1 MATIQSTIELF
12 DNFSAPMMDIIQAVN
27 MGLSA
32 MENLQQGMNQS
43 VDTTSIDGA
52 RDALNQATEA
62 AQALEAAMQ
71 GMDIP
76 EQTNPVQV
84 PVQPEIPD
92 PIVPPSD
99 PVTVPVQ
106 WQSENFESFLSSGT
120 ERFQQEIQSANSMMD
135 SLNQKQAQIAA
146 TAAST
151 SVLPSNAVTDINNV
165 GSRLQAVQQRIQQIE
180 NNPLNIGTD
189 TANAALEQMRGQ
201 LAQALEAQNDLNAAL
216 DNMDVSAANQAY
228 MRLSQSVRTTE
239 TYIRDN
245 VSAQGTFNNAVT
257 EGIGIADSLQRT
269 ISGVIA
275 AYTGIAGI
283 QKAIGFIK
291 NTTSLYD
298 TQLNGEVQLLSVLAN
313 SLDEETVAKYAV
325 DVDVSAD
332 TTDAVNQINGIQDS
346 VTGVEV
352 PVSAQTDALMDAYN
366 QIADKAT
373 EIQGKGIYGDEAM
386 IAAGAEFATYFT
398 DTDAVTKMMDTLSDY
413 AMGMS
418 GGGAL
423 DSTALV
429 DYATGLGKIMTGAY
443 DAMNEKGFEFSDT
456 QKAIINGT
464 ATQAQI
470 VQTLGAEYADA
481 SSDMQAA
488 ATISQVI
495 EESWAGLY
503 ENMSQTP
510 EGKIIQLTNAWGDL
524 EEELGGI
531 LYPAVLDFLN
541 LFTENWDEVSEFCT
555 MFANGLAILVELA
568 TQLVN
573 GALLVA
579 SAFQDNWG
587 WIAPIVWGIVA
598 AFTAYQIALGVV
610 TGIQAIHNAQL
621 GWTAVQ
627 AYKAAAANTTLAA
640 AEQAKAMAAAAAT
653 AAQYGFNAALLACP
667 VTWIVAAVLALIVIL
682 YALVGIINQ
691 VAGTS
696 ISATGLI
703 TGAVAVAGAFILN
716 IGIGLYNS
724 FIAVIAAFVNF
735 FIGIIEWVLN
745 AANGGFNSFGD
756 AVTNLIGQI
765 ISWFLSLGQIVTTI
779 IDAIFGTDWTAGLEG
794 LKNSVTQWGKNEN
807 AITLDRMDTSTAGLQ
822 RFDYGDAASAGYDF
836 GAGLESKVGN
846 LFNFSGSIPS
856 VEDYASLIADNANL
870 STLPDIVD
878 NTGKIKD
885 TLSDTDEDLKYLRDM
900 AEMEVINRFTTAEVK
915 VDMSG
920 MQNNISNGMDLD
932 GVVSAL
938 TDGLMEAIEVTAEGV
953 HD

>member
-1 MATIQSTIELF
+1 MATIKSSIELYDAF
-12 DNFSAPMMDIIQAVN
+12 TAPMMDIIQAVN

-76 EQTNPVQV
+76 EQTNPLQV

-201 LAQALEAQNDLNAAL
+201 LAQALEAQNDLNVAL
-216 DNMDVSAANQAY
+216 DNMDVSAANTAY
-228 MRLSQSVRTTE
+228 SQLSQTIGNTE
-239 TYIRDN
+239 RFIRDN
-245 VSAQGTFNNAVT
+245 VNEQGQFNQSVQEGVAQADKLTDTIKGAVTAYISVQSIGKALDISDQLTLTTSRLDMMNDGVQSTAELVNMVYAAAQDARGSFSQMADVVARFGNNAKDAFSSSEEVVAFADLIQKQMT
-257 EGIGIADSLQRT
+257 IAGASTQEAANAELQLSQALGSGVLRGDELNSIFEQAPNLIQNIADYLDVPIGQIRKMAADGELSADIVKTAIFSAADDINSKFESMPMTWSQIWQSMQNTALIAFQPVLQ
-269 ISGVIA
+269 
-275 AYTGIAGI
+275 
-283 QKAIGFIK
+283 
-291 NTTSLYD
+291 D
-298 TQLNGEVQLLSVLAN
+298 LNDLAN
-313 SLDEETVAKYAV
+313 SEVLQA
-325 DVDVSAD
+325 S
-332 TTDAVNQINGIQDS
+332 IQ
-346 VTGVEV
+346 
-352 PVSAQTDALMDAYN
+352 N
-366 QIADKAT
+366 
-373 EIQGKGIYGDEAM
+373 
-386 IAAGAEFATYFT
+386 
-398 DTDAVTKMMDTLSDY
+398 
-413 AMGMS
+413 
-418 GGGAL
+418 
-423 DSTALV
+423 
-429 DYATGLGKIMTGAY
+429 
-443 DAMNEKGFEFSDT
+443 
-456 QKAIINGT
+456 AIG
-464 ATQAQI
+464 
-470 VQTLGAEYADA
+470 
-481 SSDMQAA
+481 
-488 ATISQVI
+488 TISTLANILLDVF
-495 EESWAGLY
+495 
-503 ENMSQTP
+503 
-510 EGKIIQLTNAWGDL
+510 DL
-524 EEELGGI
+524 
-531 LYPAVLDFLN
+531 V
-541 LFTENWDEVSEFCT
+541 VSIGTF
-555 MFANGLAILVELA
+555 V
-568 TQLVN
+568 
-573 GALLVA
+573 
-579 SAFQDNWG
+579 SDNWG

-598 AFTAYQIALGVV
+598 AFTAYNVVLGIYN
-610 TGIQAIHNAQL
+610 GIQAVSNGL
-621 GWTAVQ
+621 
-627 AYKAAAANTTLAA
+627 KAASAMADQIHAA
-640 AEQAKAMAAAAAT
+640 ALMMESGATFTAT

-703 TGAVAVAGAFILN
+703 TDVVAVAGAFILN

-756 AVTNLIGQI
+756 AVANLIGQI

-870 STLPDIVD
+870 STLPDIAD

-900 AEMEVINRFTTAEVK
+900 AEMEVINRYTTAEIK
-915 VDMSG
+915 IE
-920 MQNNISNGMDLD
+920 QNNHNTVNNGMDLD
-932 GVVSAL
+932 GVTSAL
-938 TDGLMEAIEVTAEGV
+938 TDGIMEAIDVVTEGV

>member
-1 MATIQSTIELF
+1 MATIKSSIELYDAF
-12 DNFSAPMMDIIQAVN
+12 TAPMMDIIQAVN

-180 NNPLNIGTD
+180 SNPLNIGTD

-201 LAQALEAQNDLNAAL
+201 LAQALEAQNDLNTAL
-216 DNMDVSAANQAY
+216 DNMDVSAANTAY
-228 MRLSQSVRTTE
+228 SQLSQTIGNTE
-239 TYIRDN
+239 RFIRDN
-245 VSAQGTFNNAVT
+245 VNEQGQFNQSIQEGVAQADKLTDTIKGAVTAYISVQSIGKALDISDQLTLTTSRLDMMNDGVQSTAELVNMVYAAAQDARGSFSQMADVVARFGNNAKDAFSSSEEVVAFADLIQKQMT
-257 EGIGIADSLQRT
+257 IAGASTQEAANAELQLSQALGSGVLRGDELNSIFEQAPNLIQNIADYLDVPIGQIREMAADGELSADIVKTAIFSAADDINSKFESMPMTWSQIWQSMQNTALIAFQPVLQ
-269 ISGVIA
+269 
-275 AYTGIAGI
+275 
-283 QKAIGFIK
+283 
-291 NTTSLYD
+291 N
-298 TQLNGEVQLLSVLAN
+298 LNDLAN
-313 SLDEETVAKYAV
+313 SDVLQASIQNAIGAISALANILLDVFDLVISIGAF
-325 DVDVSAD
+325 VS
-332 TTDAVNQINGIQDS
+332 
-346 VTGVEV
+346 
-352 PVSAQTDALMDAYN
+352 
-366 QIADKAT
+366 
-373 EIQGKGIYGDEAM
+373 
-386 IAAGAEFATYFT
+386 
-398 DTDAVTKMMDTLSDY
+398 
-413 AMGMS
+413 
-418 GGGAL
+418 
-423 DSTALV
+423 
-429 DYATGLGKIMTGAY
+429 
-443 DAMNEKGFEFSDT
+443 
-456 QKAIINGT
+456 
-464 ATQAQI
+464 
-470 VQTLGAEYADA
+470 
-481 SSDMQAA
+481 
-488 ATISQVI
+488 
-495 EESWAGLY
+495 
-503 ENMSQTP
+503 
-510 EGKIIQLTNAWGDL
+510 
-524 EEELGGI
+524 
-531 LYPAVLDFLN
+531 
-541 LFTENWDEVSEFCT
+541 
-555 MFANGLAILVELA
+555 
-568 TQLVN
+568 
-573 GALLVA
+573 
-579 SAFQDNWG
+579 DNWG
-587 WIAPIVWGIVA
+587 CIAPIVWGIVA
-598 AFTAYQIALGVV
+598 AFTAYSMVLSIYN
-610 TGIQAIHNAQL
+610 GIQAVSNGL
-621 GWTAVQ
+621 
-627 AYKAAAANTTLAA
+627 KAASAMADQVHAA
-640 AEQAKAMAAAAAT
+640 ALMMESGATFTAT

-756 AVTNLIGQI
+756 AVANLIGQI
-765 ISWFLSLGQIVTTI
+765 IGWFLSLGQIVTTI

-836 GAGLESKVGN
+836 GAGLESEVGN

-856 VEDYASLIADNANL
+856 VEDYAGLIADNANL
-870 STLPDIVD
+870 STLPDIAD

-900 AEMEVINRFTTAEVK
+900 AEMEVINRYTTAEIK
-915 VDMSG
+915 IE
-920 MQNNISNGMDLD
+920 QNNHNTVNNGMDLD
-932 GVVSAL
+932 GVTSAL
-938 TDGLMEAIEVTAEGV
+938 TDGIMEAIDVVTEGV

>member
-1 MATIQSTIELF
+1 MATIKSSIELYDAF
-12 DNFSAPMMDIIQAVN
+12 TAPMMDIIQAVN

-146 TAAST
+146 TAASA

-180 NNPLNIGTD
+180 SNPLNIGTD

-201 LAQALEAQNDLNAAL
+201 LAQALEAQNDLNTAL

-313 SLDEETVAKYAV
+313 SLDEETIAKYAV

-352 PVSAQTDALMDAYN
+352 PVSAKTDALMDAYN

-398 DTDAVTKMMDTLSDY
+398 DTDAITKMMDTLSDY
-413 AMGMS
+413 AIGMS

-541 LFTENWDEVSEFCT
+541 LFTENWDEVGEFCT

-598 AFTAYQIALGVV
+598 AFTAYNVVLGIYN
-610 TGIQAIHNAQL
+610 GIQAVSNGL
-621 GWTAVQ
+621 
-627 AYKAAAANTTLAA
+627 KAASAMADQVHAA
-640 AEQAKAMAAAAAT
+640 ALMMESGATFTAT

-691 VAGTS
+691 VARTS

-756 AVTNLIGQI
+756 AVANLIGQI

-856 VEDYASLIADNANL
+856 VEDYAGLIADNANL
-870 STLPDIVD
+870 STLPDIAD

-900 AEMEVINRFTTAEVK
+900 AEMEVINRYTTAEIK
-915 VDMSG
+915 IE
-920 MQNNISNGMDLD
+920 QNNHNTVNNGMDLD
-932 GVVSAL
+932 GVTSAL
-938 TDGLMEAIEVTAEGV
+938 TDGIMEAIDVVTEGV

>member
-1 MATIQSTIELF
+1 MATIKSSIELYDAF
-12 DNFSAPMMDIIQAVN
+12 TAPMMDIIQAVN

-76 EQTNPVQV
+76 EQTNPLQV

-180 NNPLNIGTD
+180 SNPLNIGTD
-189 TANAALEQMRGQ
+189 TANAALEQMREQ
-201 LAQALEAQNDLNAAL
+201 LAQALEAQNDLNTAL

-352 PVSAQTDALMDAYN
+352 PVSAKTDALMDAYS

-443 DAMNEKGFEFSDT
+443 DAMTKKGFEFSDA

-488 ATISQVI
+488 AAISQVV

-598 AFTAYQIALGVV
+598 AFTAYNMVLGIYN
-610 TGIQAIHNAQL
+610 GIQAVSNGL
-621 GWTAVQ
+621 
-627 AYKAAAANTTLAA
+627 KAASAMADQIHAA
-640 AEQAKAMAAAAAT
+640 ALMMESG
-653 AAQYGFNAALLACP
+653 AQDGFNAALLACP

-756 AVTNLIGQI
+756 AVANLIGQI
-765 ISWFLSLGQIVTTI
+765 IGWFLSLGQIITTI

-856 VEDYASLIADNANL
+856 VEDYAGLIADNANL
-870 STLPDIVD
+870 STLPDIAD

-900 AEMEVINRFTTAEVK
+900 AEMEVINRYTTAEIK
-915 VDMSG
+915 IE
-920 MQNNISNGMDLD
+920 QNNHNTVNNGMDLD
-932 GVVSAL
+932 GVTSAL
-938 TDGLMEAIEVTAEGV
+938 TDGIMEAIDAVTEGV

>member
-1 MATIQSTIELF
+1 MATIKSSIELYDAF
-12 DNFSAPMMDIIQAVN
+12 TAPMMDIIQAVN

-43 VDTTSIDGA
+43 VDTASIDGA

-71 GMDIP
+71 GVDIS

-216 DNMDVSAANQAY
+216 DNMDVSAANTAY
-228 MRLSQSVRTTE
+228 SQLSQTIGNTE
-239 TYIRDN
+239 RFIRDN
-245 VSAQGTFNNAVT
+245 VNEQGQFNQSIQEGVAQADKLTDTIKGAVTAYISVQSIGKALDISDQLTLTTSRLDMMNDGVQSTAELVNMVYAAAQDARGSFSQMADVVARFGNNAKDAFSSSEEVVAFADLIQKQMT
-257 EGIGIADSLQRT
+257 IAGASTQEAANAELQLSQALG
-269 ISGVIA
+269 SGVLRGDELNSIFEQAPNLIQNVADYLNVPIGQIREMAADGELSADIVKTAIFSAADDINSKFESMPMTWSQIWQSMQNTALIA
-275 AYTGIAGI
+275 F
-283 QKAIGFIK
+283 QPVLQ
-291 NTTSLYD
+291 N
-298 TQLNGEVQLLSVLAN
+298 LNDLAN
-313 SLDEETVAKYAV
+313 SDVLQASIQNAIGAMSALANILLDVFDLV
-325 DVDVSAD
+325 VS
-332 TTDAVNQINGIQDS
+332 I
-346 VTGVEV
+346 
-352 PVSAQTDALMDAYN
+352 
-366 QIADKAT
+366 
-373 EIQGKGIYGDEAM
+373 
-386 IAAGAEFATYFT
+386 
-398 DTDAVTKMMDTLSDY
+398 
-413 AMGMS
+413 
-418 GGGAL
+418 
-423 DSTALV
+423 
-429 DYATGLGKIMTGAY
+429 
-443 DAMNEKGFEFSDT
+443 
-456 QKAIINGT
+456 
-464 ATQAQI
+464 
-470 VQTLGAEYADA
+470 
-481 SSDMQAA
+481 
-488 ATISQVI
+488 
-495 EESWAGLY
+495 
-503 ENMSQTP
+503 
-510 EGKIIQLTNAWGDL
+510 
-524 EEELGGI
+524 
-531 LYPAVLDFLN
+531 
-541 LFTENWDEVSEFCT
+541 
-555 MFANGLAILVELA
+555 
-568 TQLVN
+568 
-573 GALLVA
+573 
-579 SAFQDNWG
+579 SAFVSDNWG

-598 AFTAYQIALGVV
+598 AFTAYNVVLGIYN
-610 TGIQAIHNAQL
+610 GIQAVSNGL
-621 GWTAVQ
+621 
-627 AYKAAAANTTLAA
+627 KAASAMADQIHAA
-640 AEQAKAMAAAAAT
+640 ALMMESGATFTAT

-756 AVTNLIGQI
+756 AVANLIGQI

-846 LFNFSGSIPS
+846 LFNSSGSIPS
-856 VEDYASLIADNANL
+856 VEDYAGLIADNANL
-870 STLPDIVD
+870 STLPDIAD

-900 AEMEVINRFTTAEVK
+900 AEMEVINRYTTAEIK
-915 VDMSG
+915 IE
-920 MQNNISNGMDLD
+920 QNNHNTVNNGMDLD

>member
-1 MATIQSTIELF
+1 MATIKSSIELYDAF
-12 DNFSAPMMDIIQAVN
+12 TAPMMDIIQAVN

-180 NNPLNIGTD
+180 NNPLNVGTD

-216 DNMDVSAANQAY
+216 DNMDASAANQAY

-598 AFTAYQIALGVV
+598 AFTAYNVVLGIYN
-610 TGIQAIHNAQL
+610 GIQAIHNAQL
-621 GWTAVQ
+621 GWAAVQ

-640 AEQAKAMAAAAAT
+640 TEQAKAMAAAAAT

-724 FIAVIAAFVNF
+724 FVAVIAAFVNF

-756 AVTNLIGQI
+756 AVANLIGQI

-870 STLPDIVD
+870 STLPDIAD
-878 NTGKIKD
+878 NAGKIKD

-932 GVVSAL
+932 GVTSAL
-938 TDGLMEAIEVTAEGV
+938 TDGIMEAIEVTAEGV

>member
-1 MATIQSTIELF
+1 MATIKSSIELYDAF
-12 DNFSAPMMDIIQAVN
+12 TAPMMDIIQAVN

-291 NTTSLYD
+291 NTTSLYN

-352 PVSAQTDALMDAYN
+352 PVSAKTDALMDAYN

-443 DAMNEKGFEFSDT
+443 DAMTKKGFEFSDT

-488 ATISQVI
+488 AAISQVV

-573 GALLVA
+573 GALLIA

-598 AFTAYQIALGVV
+598 AFTAYNVVLGIYN
-610 TGIQAIHNAQL
+610 GIQAVSNGL
-621 GWTAVQ
+621 
-627 AYKAAAANTTLAA
+627 KAASAMADQVHAA
-640 AEQAKAMAAAAAT
+640 ALMMESGATFTAT
-653 AAQYGFNAALLACP
+653 AAQYGFNAAL
-667 VTWIVAAVLALIVIL
+667 LALIVIL

-691 VAGTS
+691 IAGTS

-716 IGIGLYNS
+716 TGIGLYNS

-756 AVTNLIGQI
+756 AVANLIGQI

-900 AEMEVINRFTTAEVK
+900 AEMEVINRYTTAEIK
-915 VDMSG
+915 IE
-920 MQNNISNGMDLD
+920 QNNHNTVNNGMDLD
-932 GVVSAL
+932 GVTSAL
-938 TDGLMEAIEVTAEGV
+938 TDGIMEAIDVVTEGV

>member
-1 MATIQSTIELF
+1 MATIKSSIELYDAF
-12 DNFSAPMMDIIQAVN
+12 TAPMMDIIQAVN

-43 VDTTSIDGA
+43 VDTASIDGA

-71 GMDIP
+71 GVDIS

-216 DNMDVSAANQAY
+216 DNMDVSAANTAY
-228 MRLSQSVRTTE
+228 SQLSQTIGNTE
-239 TYIRDN
+239 RFIRDN
-245 VSAQGTFNNAVT
+245 VNEQGQFNQSIQEGVAQADKLTDTIKGAVTAYISVQSIGKALDISDQLTLTTSRLDMMNDGVQSTAELVNMVYAAAQDARGSFSQMADVVARFGNNAKDAFSSSEEVVAFADLIQKQMT
-257 EGIGIADSLQRT
+257 IAGASTQEAANAELQLSQALG
-269 ISGVIA
+269 SGVLRGDELNSIFEQAPNLIQNVADYLNVPIGQIREMAADGELSADIVKTAIFSAADDINSKFESMPMTWSQIWQSMQNTALIA
-275 AYTGIAGI
+275 F
-283 QKAIGFIK
+283 QPVLQ
-291 NTTSLYD
+291 N
-298 TQLNGEVQLLSVLAN
+298 LNDLAN
-313 SLDEETVAKYAV
+313 SDVLQASIQNAIGAISALANILLDVFDLV
-325 DVDVSAD
+325 VS
-332 TTDAVNQINGIQDS
+332 I
-346 VTGVEV
+346 
-352 PVSAQTDALMDAYN
+352 
-366 QIADKAT
+366 
-373 EIQGKGIYGDEAM
+373 
-386 IAAGAEFATYFT
+386 
-398 DTDAVTKMMDTLSDY
+398 
-413 AMGMS
+413 
-418 GGGAL
+418 
-423 DSTALV
+423 
-429 DYATGLGKIMTGAY
+429 
-443 DAMNEKGFEFSDT
+443 
-456 QKAIINGT
+456 
-464 ATQAQI
+464 
-470 VQTLGAEYADA
+470 
-481 SSDMQAA
+481 
-488 ATISQVI
+488 
-495 EESWAGLY
+495 
-503 ENMSQTP
+503 
-510 EGKIIQLTNAWGDL
+510 
-524 EEELGGI
+524 
-531 LYPAVLDFLN
+531 
-541 LFTENWDEVSEFCT
+541 
-555 MFANGLAILVELA
+555 
-568 TQLVN
+568 
-573 GALLVA
+573 
-579 SAFQDNWG
+579 SAFVSDNWG

-598 AFTAYQIALGVV
+598 AFTAYNVVLGIYN
-610 TGIQAIHNAQL
+610 GIQAVSNGL
-621 GWTAVQ
+621 
-627 AYKAAAANTTLAA
+627 KAASAMADQVHAA
-640 AEQAKAMAAAAAT
+640 ALMMESGATFTAT

-756 AVTNLIGQI
+756 AVANLIGQI
-765 ISWFLSLGQIVTTI
+765 IGWFLSLGQIVTTI

-807 AITLDRMDTSTAGLQ
+807 AITLDRMDTSAAGLQ

-836 GAGLESKVGN
+836 GAGLESKVGS

-856 VEDYASLIADNANL
+856 VEDYAGLIADNANL
-870 STLPDIVD
+870 STLPDIAD

-932 GVVSAL
+932 GVTSAL
-938 TDGLMEAIEVTAEGV
+938 TDGIMEAIDVVTEGV

>member
-1 MATIQSTIELF
+1 MATIKSSIELYDAF
-12 DNFSAPMMDIIQAVN
+12 TAPMMDIIQAVN

-151 SVLPSNAVTDINNV
+151 SVLPSNAVTDISNV

-216 DNMDVSAANQAY
+216 DNMDVSAANTAY
-228 MRLSQSVRTTE
+228 SQLSQTIGNTE
-239 TYIRDN
+239 RFIRDN
-245 VSAQGTFNNAVT
+245 VNEQGQFNQSIQEGVAQADKLTDTIKGAVTAYISVQSIGKALDISDQLTLTTSRLDMMNDGVQSTAELVNMVYAAAQDARGSFSQMADVVARFGNNAKDAFSSSEEVVAFADLIQKQMT
-257 EGIGIADSLQRT
+257 IAGASTQEAANAELQLSQALGSGVLRGDELNSIFEQAPNLIQNIADYLGVPIGQIREMAADGELSADIVKTAIFSAADDINSKFESMPMTWSQIWQSMQNTALIAFQPVLQ
-269 ISGVIA
+269 
-275 AYTGIAGI
+275 
-283 QKAIGFIK
+283 
-291 NTTSLYD
+291 N
-298 TQLNGEVQLLSVLAN
+298 LNDLAN
-313 SLDEETVAKYAV
+313 SDVLQASIQNAIGAISTLANILLDVFDLV
-325 DVDVSAD
+325 VSIG
-332 TTDAVNQINGIQDS
+332 TF
-346 VTGVEV
+346 
-352 PVSAQTDALMDAYN
+352 VS
-366 QIADKAT
+366 
-373 EIQGKGIYGDEAM
+373 
-386 IAAGAEFATYFT
+386 
-398 DTDAVTKMMDTLSDY
+398 
-413 AMGMS
+413 
-418 GGGAL
+418 
-423 DSTALV
+423 
-429 DYATGLGKIMTGAY
+429 
-443 DAMNEKGFEFSDT
+443 
-456 QKAIINGT
+456 
-464 ATQAQI
+464 
-470 VQTLGAEYADA
+470 
-481 SSDMQAA
+481 
-488 ATISQVI
+488 
-495 EESWAGLY
+495 
-503 ENMSQTP
+503 
-510 EGKIIQLTNAWGDL
+510 
-524 EEELGGI
+524 
-531 LYPAVLDFLN
+531 
-541 LFTENWDEVSEFCT
+541 
-555 MFANGLAILVELA
+555 
-568 TQLVN
+568 
-573 GALLVA
+573 
-579 SAFQDNWG
+579 DNWG

-598 AFTAYQIALGVV
+598 AFTAYNVVLGIYN
-610 TGIQAIHNAQL
+610 GIQAVSNGL
-621 GWTAVQ
+621 
-627 AYKAAAANTTLAA
+627 KAASAMADQVHAA
-640 AEQAKAMAAAAAT
+640 ALMMESGATFTAT

-667 VTWIVAAVLALIVIL
+667 VTWVVAAVLALIVIL

-756 AVTNLIGQI
+756 AVANLIGQI

-846 LFNFSGSIPS
+846 LFNSSGSIPS
-856 VEDYASLIADNANL
+856 VEDYAGLIADNANL
-870 STLPDIVD
+870 STLPDIAD

-900 AEMEVINRFTTAEVK
+900 AEMEVINRYTTAEIK
-915 VDMSG
+915 IE
-920 MQNNISNGMDLD
+920 QNNHNTVNNGMDLD

>member
-1 MATIQSTIELF
+1 MATIKSSIELYDAF
-12 DNFSAPMMDIIQAVN
+12 TAPMMDIIQAVN

-32 MENLQQGMNQS
+32 MEDLQQGMNQS

-216 DNMDVSAANQAY
+216 DNMDVSAANTAHSQ
-228 MRLSQSVRTTE
+228 LSQTIGNTE
-239 TYIRDN
+239 RFIRDN
-245 VSAQGTFNNAVT
+245 VNEQGQFNQSIQEGVAQADKLTDTIKGAVTAYISVQSIGKALDISDQLTLTTSRLDMMNDGVQSTAELVNMVYAAAQDARGSFSQMADVVARFGNNAKDAFSSSEEVVAFADLIQKQMT
-257 EGIGIADSLQRT
+257 IAGASTQEAANAELQLSQALGSGVLRGDELNSIFEQAPNLIQNIADYLDVPIGQIRKMAADGELSADIVKTAIFSAADDINSKFESMPMTWSQIWQSMQNTALIAFQPVLQ
-269 ISGVIA
+269 
-275 AYTGIAGI
+275 
-283 QKAIGFIK
+283 
-291 NTTSLYD
+291 D
-298 TQLNGEVQLLSVLAN
+298 LNDLAN
-313 SLDEETVAKYAV
+313 SEVLQA
-325 DVDVSAD
+325 S
-332 TTDAVNQINGIQDS
+332 IQ
-346 VTGVEV
+346 
-352 PVSAQTDALMDAYN
+352 N
-366 QIADKAT
+366 
-373 EIQGKGIYGDEAM
+373 
-386 IAAGAEFATYFT
+386 
-398 DTDAVTKMMDTLSDY
+398 
-413 AMGMS
+413 
-418 GGGAL
+418 
-423 DSTALV
+423 
-429 DYATGLGKIMTGAY
+429 
-443 DAMNEKGFEFSDT
+443 
-456 QKAIINGT
+456 AIG
-464 ATQAQI
+464 
-470 VQTLGAEYADA
+470 
-481 SSDMQAA
+481 
-488 ATISQVI
+488 TISTLANILLDVF
-495 EESWAGLY
+495 
-503 ENMSQTP
+503 
-510 EGKIIQLTNAWGDL
+510 DL
-524 EEELGGI
+524 
-531 LYPAVLDFLN
+531 V
-541 LFTENWDEVSEFCT
+541 VSIGTF
-555 MFANGLAILVELA
+555 V
-568 TQLVN
+568 
-573 GALLVA
+573 
-579 SAFQDNWG
+579 SDNWG

-598 AFTAYQIALGVV
+598 AFTAYNVVLGIYN
-610 TGIQAIHNAQL
+610 GIQAVSNGL
-621 GWTAVQ
+621 
-627 AYKAAAANTTLAA
+627 KAASAMADQVHAA
-640 AEQAKAMAAAAAT
+640 ALMMESGATFTAT

-724 FIAVIAAFVNF
+724 FVAVIAAFVNF

-756 AVTNLIGQI
+756 AVANLIGQI

-870 STLPDIVD
+870 STLPDIAD

-900 AEMEVINRFTTAEVK
+900 AEMEVINRYTTAEIK
-915 VDMSG
+915 IE
-920 MQNNISNGMDLD
+920 QNNHNTVNNGMDLD
-932 GVVSAL
+932 GVTSAL
-938 TDGLMEAIEVTAEGV
+938 TDGIMEAIDVVTEGV

>member
-76 EQTNPVQV
+76 EQTSPVQV

-201 LAQALEAQNDLNAAL
+201 LVQALEAQNDLNAAL

-332 TTDAVNQINGIQDS
+332 TTDAVNQINSIQDS

-352 PVSAQTDALMDAYN
+352 PVSAKTDALMDAYN

-398 DTDAVTKMMDTLSDY
+398 DTDAITKMMDTLSDY

-423 DSTALV
+423 DTTALV

-443 DAMNEKGFEFSDT
+443 DAMTKKGFEFSDA

-488 ATISQVI
+488 AAISQVV

-579 SAFQDNWG
+579 CAFQDNWG

-610 TGIQAIHNAQL
+610 NGIQAIHNAQL

-667 VTWIVAAVLALIVIL
+667 VTWIVAAVLTLIVIL

-716 IGIGLYNS
+716 TGIGLYNS

-735 FIGIIEWVLN
+735 FVGIIEWVLN

-756 AVTNLIGQI
+756 AVANLIGQI

-870 STLPDIVD
+870 STLPDIAD

-932 GVVSAL
+932 GVTSAL
-938 TDGLMEAIEVTAEGV
+938 TDGIMEAIDVVTEGV

>member
-1 MATIQSTIELF
+1 MATIKSSIELYDAF
-12 DNFSAPMMDIIQAVN
+12 TAPMMDIIQAVN

-76 EQTNPVQV
+76 EQTNPLQV

-573 GALLVA
+573 GALLIA

-610 TGIQAIHNAQL
+610 NGIQAIHNAQL
-621 GWTAVQ
+621 GWAAVQ

-667 VTWIVAAVLALIVIL
+667 VTWIVAAILALIVIL

-756 AVTNLIGQI
+756 AVANLIGQI

-856 VEDYASLIADNANL
+856 IEDYAGLIADNANL
-870 STLPDIVD
+870 STLPDIAD

-932 GVVSAL
+932 GVTSAL
-938 TDGLMEAIEVTAEGV
+938 TDGIMEAIEVTAEGV

>member
-1 MATIQSTIELF
+1 MATIKSSIELYDGF
-12 DNFSAPMMDIIQAVN
+12 TAPMMDIIQAVN
-27 MGLSA
+27 LGLSA

-180 NNPLNIGTD
+180 SNPLNIGTD

-257 EGIGIADSLQRT
+257 EGIGIADNLQRT

-332 TTDAVNQINGIQDS
+332 TTDAVNQINSIQDN

-352 PVSAQTDALMDAYN
+352 PVSAKTDALMDAYN

-398 DTDAVTKMMDTLSDY
+398 DTNAITKMMDTLSDY

-443 DAMNEKGFEFSDT
+443 DAMTKKGFEFSDA

-488 ATISQVI
+488 AAISQVV

-598 AFTAYQIALGVV
+598 AFTAYNVVLGIYN
-610 TGIQAIHNAQL
+610 GIQAVSNGL
-621 GWTAVQ
+621 
-627 AYKAAAANTTLAA
+627 KAALMMESGATF
-640 AEQAKAMAAAAAT
+640 MAT

-667 VTWIVAAVLALIVIL
+667 VTWIVAAVLTLIVIL

-691 VAGTS
+691 IAGTS

-716 IGIGLYNS
+716 TGIGLYNS

-756 AVTNLIGQI
+756 AVANLIGQI

-870 STLPDIVD
+870 STLPDIAN

-885 TLSDTDEDLKYLRDM
+885 TLSDTDEDLKYLRDL
-900 AEMEVINRFTTAEVK
+900 AEMEVINRYTTAEIKIEQTNHNTV
-915 VDMSG
+915 
-920 MQNNISNGMDLD
+920 NNGMDLD

>member
-27 MGLSA
+27 LGLSA

-62 AQALEAAMQ
+62 AQTLEAAMQ

-151 SVLPSNAVTDINNV
+151 SVLPSNVVTDINNV

-180 NNPLNIGTD
+180 SNPLNIGTD

-257 EGIGIADSLQRT
+257 EGIGIADNLQRT

-352 PVSAQTDALMDAYN
+352 PVSAKTDALMDAYN

-398 DTDAVTKMMDTLSDY
+398 DTDAITKMMDTLSDY

-443 DAMNEKGFEFSDT
+443 DAMTKKGFEFSDA

-488 ATISQVI
+488 AAISQVV

-573 GALLVA
+573 GALMVA

-610 TGIQAIHNAQL
+610 NGIQAIHNAQL
-621 GWTAVQ
+621 GWAAVQ
-627 AYKAAAANTTLAA
+627 AYKAAAADTTLAA

-682 YALVGIINQ
+682 YSLVGIINQ

-756 AVTNLIGQI
+756 AVANLIGQI

-856 VEDYASLIADNANL
+856 VEDYAGLIADNANL
-870 STLPDIVD
+870 SALPDIAN

-885 TLSDTDEDLKYLRDM
+885 TLSDTDEDLKYLRDL

-932 GVVSAL
+932 GVTSAL
-938 TDGLMEAIEVTAEGV
+938 TDGIMEAIEVTAEGI

>member
-1 MATIQSTIELF
+1 MATIKSSIELYDAF
-12 DNFSAPMMDIIQAVN
+12 TAPMMDIIQAVN

-92 PIVPPSD
+92 PIMPPSD
-99 PVTVPVQ
+99 PMTVPVQ

-180 NNPLNIGTD
+180 SNPLNIGTD

-201 LAQALEAQNDLNAAL
+201 LAQALEAQNDLNTAL

-313 SLDEETVAKYAV
+313 SLDEETIAKYAV

-352 PVSAQTDALMDAYN
+352 PVSAKTDALMDAYN

-398 DTDAVTKMMDTLSDY
+398 DTDAITKMMDTLSDY
-413 AMGMS
+413 AIGMS

-598 AFTAYQIALGVV
+598 AFTAYNVVLGIYN
-610 TGIQAIHNAQL
+610 GIQAVSNGL
-621 GWTAVQ
+621 
-627 AYKAAAANTTLAA
+627 K
-640 AEQAKAMAAAAAT
+640 
-653 AAQYGFNAALLACP
+653 AALLACP

-756 AVTNLIGQI
+756 AVANLIGQI

-836 GAGLESKVGN
+836 GAGLESKVGS
-846 LFNFSGSIPS
+846 LFNFSGNIPS
-856 VEDYASLIADNANL
+856 VEDYAGLIADNANL
-870 STLPDIVD
+870 STLPDIAD

-900 AEMEVINRFTTAEVK
+900 AEMEVINRYTTAEIK
-915 VDMSG
+915 IE
-920 MQNNISNGMDLD
+920 QNNHNTVNNGMDLD
-932 GVVSAL
+932 GVTSAL
-938 TDGLMEAIEVTAEGV
+938 TDGIMEAIDVVTEGV

>member
-1 MATIQSTIELF
+1 MATIKSSIELYDAF
-12 DNFSAPMMDIIQAVN
+12 TAPMMDIIQAVN

-84 PVQPEIPD
+84 PVQPKIPD

-106 WQSENFESFLSSGT
+106 WQSENFESFLSSGA

-135 SLNQKQAQIAA
+135 NLNQKQAQIAA
-146 TAAST
+146 MAAST

-201 LAQALEAQNDLNAAL
+201 LAQALEGQNDLNAAL
-216 DNMDVSAANQAY
+216 DNMDVSAANAAY
-228 MRLSQSVRTTE
+228 SQLSQTIGNTE
-239 TYIRDN
+239 RFIRDN
-245 VSAQGTFNNAVT
+245 VNQQGQFNQSIQEGVTQADKLTDTIKGAVAAYVSVQSIGKALDISDQLTLTTSRLDMMNDGVQSTAELVNMVYAAAQDARGSFSQMADVVARFGNNAKDAFSSSEEVVAFADLIQKQMT
-257 EGIGIADSLQRT
+257 IAGASTQEAANAELQLSQALG
-269 ISGVIA
+269 SGVLRGDELNSIFEQAPNLIQNVADYLNVPIGQIREMAADGELSADIVKTAIFSAADDINSKFESMPMTWSQIWQSMQNTALIA
-275 AYTGIAGI
+275 F
-283 QKAIGFIK
+283 QPVLQ
-291 NTTSLYD
+291 N
-298 TQLNGEVQLLSVLAN
+298 LNDLAN
-313 SLDEETVAKYAV
+313 SDVLQASIQNAIGAISTLANILLDVFDLV
-325 DVDVSAD
+325 VSIGAF
-332 TTDAVNQINGIQDS
+332 
-346 VTGVEV
+346 
-352 PVSAQTDALMDAYN
+352 VS
-366 QIADKAT
+366 
-373 EIQGKGIYGDEAM
+373 
-386 IAAGAEFATYFT
+386 
-398 DTDAVTKMMDTLSDY
+398 
-413 AMGMS
+413 
-418 GGGAL
+418 
-423 DSTALV
+423 
-429 DYATGLGKIMTGAY
+429 
-443 DAMNEKGFEFSDT
+443 
-456 QKAIINGT
+456 
-464 ATQAQI
+464 
-470 VQTLGAEYADA
+470 
-481 SSDMQAA
+481 
-488 ATISQVI
+488 
-495 EESWAGLY
+495 
-503 ENMSQTP
+503 
-510 EGKIIQLTNAWGDL
+510 
-524 EEELGGI
+524 
-531 LYPAVLDFLN
+531 
-541 LFTENWDEVSEFCT
+541 
-555 MFANGLAILVELA
+555 
-568 TQLVN
+568 
-573 GALLVA
+573 
-579 SAFQDNWG
+579 DNWG

-598 AFTAYQIALGVV
+598 AFTAYNVVLGIYN
-610 TGIQAIHNAQL
+610 GIQAVSNGLQALSAIQSYMA
-621 GWTAVQ
+621 GTA
-627 AYKAAAANTTLAA
+627 KLA
-640 AEQAKAMAAAAAT
+640 EAAAT
-653 AAQYGFNAALLACP
+653 ANMTEAQLAFNTALLACP

-756 AVTNLIGQI
+756 AVANLIGQI

-846 LFNFSGSIPS
+846 LFNSSGSIPS
-856 VEDYASLIADNANL
+856 VEDYAGLIADNANL
-870 STLPDIVD
+870 STLPDIAN

-885 TLSDTDEDLKYLRDM
+885 TLSDTDEDLKYLRDL
-900 AEMEVINRFTTAEVK
+900 AEMEVINQFTTAEVK

-932 GVVSAL
+932 GVTSAL
-938 TDGLMEAIEVTAEGV
+938 TDGIMEAIDVVTEGV

>member
-1 MATIQSTIELF
+1 MATIKSSIELYDAF
-12 DNFSAPMMDIIQAVN
+12 TAPMMDIIQAVN

-165 GSRLQAVQQRIQQIE
+165 GSHLQAVQQRIQQIE

-201 LAQALEAQNDLNAAL
+201 LAQALEAQNDLNVAL
-216 DNMDVSAANQAY
+216 DNMDVSAANTAY
-228 MRLSQSVRTTE
+228 SQLSQTIGNTE
-239 TYIRDN
+239 RFIRDN
-245 VSAQGTFNNAVT
+245 VNEQGQFNQSIQEGVAQADKLTDTIKGAVTAYISVQSIGKALDISDQLTLTTSRLDMMNDGVQSTAELVNMVYAAAQDARGSFGQMADVVARFGNNAKDAFSSSEEVVAFADLVQKQMT
-257 EGIGIADSLQRT
+257 IAGASTQEAANAELQLSQALGSGVLRGDELNSIFEQAPNLIQNIADYLDVPIGQIREMASDGKLSADIVKTAIFSAADDINSKFESMPMTWSQIWQSMQNTALIAFQPVLQ
-269 ISGVIA
+269 
-275 AYTGIAGI
+275 
-283 QKAIGFIK
+283 
-291 NTTSLYD
+291 N
-298 TQLNGEVQLLSVLAN
+298 LNDLAN
-313 SLDEETVAKYAV
+313 SEVLQA
-325 DVDVSAD
+325 S
-332 TTDAVNQINGIQDS
+332 IQ
-346 VTGVEV
+346 
-352 PVSAQTDALMDAYN
+352 N
-366 QIADKAT
+366 
-373 EIQGKGIYGDEAM
+373 
-386 IAAGAEFATYFT
+386 
-398 DTDAVTKMMDTLSDY
+398 
-413 AMGMS
+413 
-418 GGGAL
+418 
-423 DSTALV
+423 
-429 DYATGLGKIMTGAY
+429 
-443 DAMNEKGFEFSDT
+443 
-456 QKAIINGT
+456 AIG
-464 ATQAQI
+464 
-470 VQTLGAEYADA
+470 
-481 SSDMQAA
+481 
-488 ATISQVI
+488 TISALANILLDVF
-495 EESWAGLY
+495 
-503 ENMSQTP
+503 
-510 EGKIIQLTNAWGDL
+510 DL
-524 EEELGGI
+524 
-531 LYPAVLDFLN
+531 V
-541 LFTENWDEVSEFCT
+541 VSIGTF
-555 MFANGLAILVELA
+555 V
-568 TQLVN
+568 
-573 GALLVA
+573 
-579 SAFQDNWG
+579 SDNWG

-598 AFTAYQIALGVV
+598 AFTAYNVVLGIYN
-610 TGIQAIHNAQL
+610 GIQAVSNGL
-621 GWTAVQ
+621 
-627 AYKAAAANTTLAA
+627 KAASAMADQVHAA
-640 AEQAKAMAAAAAT
+640 ALMMESGATFTAT

-756 AVTNLIGQI
+756 AVANLIGQI

-779 IDAIFGTDWTAGLEG
+779 IDAIFGTNWTAGLEG

-846 LFNFSGSIPS
+846 LFSFSGSIPS
-856 VEDYASLIADNANL
+856 VEDYAGLIADNANL
-870 STLPDIVD
+870 STLPDIAD

-900 AEMEVINRFTTAEVK
+900 AEMEVINRYTTAEIK
-915 VDMSG
+915 IE
-920 MQNNISNGMDLD
+920 QNNHNTVNNGMDLD
-932 GVVSAL
+932 GVTSAL
-938 TDGLMEAIEVTAEGV
+938 TDGIMEAIDVVTEGV

>member
-1 MATIQSTIELF
+1 MATIKSSIELYDAF
-12 DNFSAPMMDIIQAVN
+12 TAPMMDIIQAVN

-43 VDTTSIDGA
+43 VDTASIDGA

-71 GMDIP
+71 GVYIS

-216 DNMDVSAANQAY
+216 DNMDVSAANTAY
-228 MRLSQSVRTTE
+228 SQLSQTIGNTE
-239 TYIRDN
+239 RFIRDN
-245 VSAQGTFNNAVT
+245 VNEQGQFNQSIQEGVAQADKLTDTIKGAVTAYISVQSISKALDISDQLTLTTSRLDMMNDGVQSTAELVNMVYAAAQDARGSFSQMADVVARFGNNAKDAFSSSEEVVAFADLIQKQMT
-257 EGIGIADSLQRT
+257 IAGASTQEAANAELQLSQALG
-269 ISGVIA
+269 SGVLRGDELNSIFEQAPNLIQNVADYLNVPIGQIREMAADGELSADIVKTAIFSAADDINSKFESMPMTWSQIWQSMQNTALIA
-275 AYTGIAGI
+275 F
-283 QKAIGFIK
+283 QPVLQ
-291 NTTSLYD
+291 N
-298 TQLNGEVQLLSVLAN
+298 LNDLAN
-313 SLDEETVAKYAV
+313 SDVLQASIQNAIGAISALANILLDVFDLV
-325 DVDVSAD
+325 VS
-332 TTDAVNQINGIQDS
+332 I
-346 VTGVEV
+346 
-352 PVSAQTDALMDAYN
+352 
-366 QIADKAT
+366 
-373 EIQGKGIYGDEAM
+373 
-386 IAAGAEFATYFT
+386 
-398 DTDAVTKMMDTLSDY
+398 
-413 AMGMS
+413 
-418 GGGAL
+418 
-423 DSTALV
+423 
-429 DYATGLGKIMTGAY
+429 
-443 DAMNEKGFEFSDT
+443 
-456 QKAIINGT
+456 
-464 ATQAQI
+464 
-470 VQTLGAEYADA
+470 
-481 SSDMQAA
+481 
-488 ATISQVI
+488 
-495 EESWAGLY
+495 
-503 ENMSQTP
+503 
-510 EGKIIQLTNAWGDL
+510 
-524 EEELGGI
+524 
-531 LYPAVLDFLN
+531 
-541 LFTENWDEVSEFCT
+541 
-555 MFANGLAILVELA
+555 
-568 TQLVN
+568 
-573 GALLVA
+573 
-579 SAFQDNWG
+579 SAFVSDNWG

-598 AFTAYQIALGVV
+598 AFTAYNVVLGIYN
-610 TGIQAIHNAQL
+610 GIQAVSNGL
-621 GWTAVQ
+621 
-627 AYKAAAANTTLAA
+627 KAASAMADQVHAA
-640 AEQAKAMAAAAAT
+640 ALMMESGVTFTAT

-756 AVTNLIGQI
+756 AVANLIGQI
-765 ISWFLSLGQIVTTI
+765 IGWFLSLGQIVTTI

-807 AITLDRMDTSTAGLQ
+807 AITLDRMDTSAAGLQ

-836 GAGLESKVGN
+836 GAGLESKVGS

-856 VEDYASLIADNANL
+856 VEDYAGLIADNANL
-870 STLPDIVD
+870 STLPDIAD

-900 AEMEVINRFTTAEVK
+900 AEMEVINRFTTAKVK

-920 MQNNISNGMDLD
+920 MQNNISNGIDLD
-932 GVVSAL
+932 GVTSAL
-938 TDGLMEAIEVTAEGV
+938 TDGIMEAIDVVTEGV

>member
-1 MATIQSTIELF
+1 MATIKSSIELYDAF
-12 DNFSAPMMDIIQAVN
+12 TAPMMDIIQAVN

-180 NNPLNIGTD
+180 NNPLNIGTG

-201 LAQALEAQNDLNAAL
+201 LAQALEAQNDLNVAL
-216 DNMDVSAANQAY
+216 DNMDVSAANTAY
-228 MRLSQSVRTTE
+228 SQLSQTIGNTE
-239 TYIRDN
+239 RFIRDN
-245 VSAQGTFNNAVT
+245 VNEQGQFNQSIQEGVAQADKLTDTIKGAVTAYISVQSIGKALDISDQLTLTTSRLDMMNDGVQSTAELVNMVYAAAQDARGSFGQMADVVARFGNNAKDAFSSSEEVVAFADLVQKQMT
-257 EGIGIADSLQRT
+257 IAGASTQEAANAELQLSQALGSGVLRGDELNSIFEQAPNLIQNIADYLDVPIGQIREMAADGKLSADIVKTAIFSAADDINSKFESMPMTWSQIWQSMQNTALIAFQPVLQ
-269 ISGVIA
+269 
-275 AYTGIAGI
+275 
-283 QKAIGFIK
+283 
-291 NTTSLYD
+291 N
-298 TQLNGEVQLLSVLAN
+298 LNDLAN
-313 SLDEETVAKYAV
+313 SEVLQA
-325 DVDVSAD
+325 S
-332 TTDAVNQINGIQDS
+332 IQ
-346 VTGVEV
+346 
-352 PVSAQTDALMDAYN
+352 N
-366 QIADKAT
+366 
-373 EIQGKGIYGDEAM
+373 
-386 IAAGAEFATYFT
+386 
-398 DTDAVTKMMDTLSDY
+398 
-413 AMGMS
+413 
-418 GGGAL
+418 
-423 DSTALV
+423 
-429 DYATGLGKIMTGAY
+429 
-443 DAMNEKGFEFSDT
+443 
-456 QKAIINGT
+456 AIG
-464 ATQAQI
+464 
-470 VQTLGAEYADA
+470 
-481 SSDMQAA
+481 
-488 ATISQVI
+488 TISTLANILLDVF
-495 EESWAGLY
+495 
-503 ENMSQTP
+503 
-510 EGKIIQLTNAWGDL
+510 DL
-524 EEELGGI
+524 
-531 LYPAVLDFLN
+531 V
-541 LFTENWDEVSEFCT
+541 VSIGTF
-555 MFANGLAILVELA
+555 V
-568 TQLVN
+568 
-573 GALLVA
+573 
-579 SAFQDNWG
+579 SDNWG

-598 AFTAYQIALGVV
+598 AFTAYNVVLGIYN
-610 TGIQAIHNAQL
+610 GIQAVSNGLQALSAIQSYMA
-621 GWTAVQ
+621 GTA
-627 AYKAAAANTTLAA
+627 KLA
-640 AEQAKAMAAAAAT
+640 EAAAT
-653 AAQYGFNAALLACP
+653 ANMTEAQLAFNAALLACP
-667 VTWIVAAVLALIVIL
+667 VTWVVAAVLALIVIL

-756 AVTNLIGQI
+756 AVANLIGQI
-765 ISWFLSLGQIVTTI
+765 IGWFLSLGQIVTTI

-856 VEDYASLIADNANL
+856 VEDYAGLIADNANL
-870 STLPDIVD
+870 STLPDIAD

-932 GVVSAL
+932 GVTSAL
-938 TDGLMEAIEVTAEGV
+938 TDGIMEAIDVVTEGV

>member
-12 DNFSAPMMDIIQAVN
+12 DNFSAPMMDIVQSVN
-27 MGLSA
+27 QGMYA
-32 MENLQQGMNQS
+32 MENLQQTMGSSMDTSPIYEAQDALEQATVAAQRFEDAVNAGSTSRIYSQVSQTTAGLDDNINANTAAQDIFNQS
-43 VDTTSIDGA
+43 VQNGTSAVDG
-52 RDALNQATEA
+52 
-62 AQALEAAMQ
+62 
-71 GMDIP
+71 
-76 EQTNPVQV
+76 
-84 PVQPEIPD
+84 
-92 PIVPPSD
+92 
-99 PVTVPVQ
+99 
-106 WQSENFESFLSSGT
+106 
-120 ERFQQEIQSANSMMD
+120 
-135 SLNQKQAQIAA
+135 
-146 TAAST
+146 
-151 SVLPSNAVTDINNV
+151 
-165 GSRLQAVQQRIQQIE
+165 
-180 NNPLNIGTD
+180 
-189 TANAALEQMRGQ
+189 
-201 LAQALEAQNDLNAAL
+201 
-216 DNMDVSAANQAY
+216 
-228 MRLSQSVRTTE
+228 
-239 TYIRDN
+239 
-245 VSAQGTFNNAVT
+245 
-257 EGIGIADSLQRT
+257 LQRT

-325 DVDVSAD
+325 NVDVSAD

-443 DAMNEKGFEFSDT
+443 DAMTKKGFEFSDA

-488 ATISQVI
+488 AAISQVV

-610 TGIQAIHNAQL
+610 NGIQAIHNAQL

-756 AVTNLIGQI
+756 AVANLIGQI
-765 ISWFLSLGQIVTTI
+765 IGWFLSLGQIVTTI

-836 GAGLESKVGN
+836 GAGLESKVGSP
-846 LFNFSGSIPS
+846 FNFSGSIPS

-870 STLPDIVD
+870 STLPDIAD

>member
-1 MATIQSTIELF
+1 MATIKSSIELYDAF
-12 DNFSAPMMDIIQAVN
+12 TAPMMDIIQAVN

-43 VDTTSIDGA
+43 VDTASIDGA

-71 GMDIP
+71 GVDIS

-201 LAQALEAQNDLNAAL
+201 LAQALEAQNDLNTAL
-216 DNMDVSAANQAY
+216 DNMDVSAANTAY
-228 MRLSQSVRTTE
+228 SQLSQTIGNTE
-239 TYIRDN
+239 RFIRDN
-245 VSAQGTFNNAVT
+245 VSEQGQFNQSIQEGVAQADKLTDTIKGAVTAYISVQSIGKALDISDQLTLTTSRLDMMNDGVQSTAELVNMVYAAAQDARGSFSQMADVVARFGNNAKDAFSSSEEVVAFADLIQKQMT
-257 EGIGIADSLQRT
+257 IAGASTQEAANAELQLSQALG
-269 ISGVIA
+269 SGVLRGDELNSIFEQAPNLIQNVADYLNVPIGQIREMAADGELSADIVKTAIFSAADDINSKFESMPMTWSQIWQSMQNTALIA
-275 AYTGIAGI
+275 F
-283 QKAIGFIK
+283 QPVLQ
-291 NTTSLYD
+291 N
-298 TQLNGEVQLLSVLAN
+298 LNDLAN
-313 SLDEETVAKYAV
+313 SDVLQASIQNAIGAMSALANILLDVFDLV
-325 DVDVSAD
+325 VS
-332 TTDAVNQINGIQDS
+332 I
-346 VTGVEV
+346 
-352 PVSAQTDALMDAYN
+352 
-366 QIADKAT
+366 
-373 EIQGKGIYGDEAM
+373 
-386 IAAGAEFATYFT
+386 
-398 DTDAVTKMMDTLSDY
+398 
-413 AMGMS
+413 
-418 GGGAL
+418 
-423 DSTALV
+423 
-429 DYATGLGKIMTGAY
+429 
-443 DAMNEKGFEFSDT
+443 
-456 QKAIINGT
+456 
-464 ATQAQI
+464 
-470 VQTLGAEYADA
+470 
-481 SSDMQAA
+481 
-488 ATISQVI
+488 
-495 EESWAGLY
+495 
-503 ENMSQTP
+503 
-510 EGKIIQLTNAWGDL
+510 
-524 EEELGGI
+524 
-531 LYPAVLDFLN
+531 
-541 LFTENWDEVSEFCT
+541 
-555 MFANGLAILVELA
+555 
-568 TQLVN
+568 
-573 GALLVA
+573 
-579 SAFQDNWG
+579 SAFVSDNWG

-598 AFTAYQIALGVV
+598 AFTAYNVVLGIYN
-610 TGIQAIHNAQL
+610 GIQAVSNGL
-621 GWTAVQ
+621 
-627 AYKAAAANTTLAA
+627 KAASAMADQIHAA
-640 AEQAKAMAAAAAT
+640 ALMMESGATFTAT

-756 AVTNLIGQI
+756 AVANLIGQI

-846 LFNFSGSIPS
+846 LFNSSGSIPS
-856 VEDYASLIADNANL
+856 VEDYAGLIADNANL
-870 STLPDIVD
+870 STLPDIAD

-900 AEMEVINRFTTAEVK
+900 AEMEVINRYTTAEIK
-915 VDMSG
+915 IE
-920 MQNNISNGMDLD
+920 QNNHNTVNNGMDLD

>member
-1 MATIQSTIELF
+1 MATIKSSIELYDAF
-12 DNFSAPMMDIIQAVN
+12 TAPMMDIIQAVN

-180 NNPLNIGTD
+180 NNQLNIGTD

-352 PVSAQTDALMDAYN
+352 PVSAKTDALMDAYN

-443 DAMNEKGFEFSDT
+443 DAMTKKGFEFSDT

-488 ATISQVI
+488 AAISQVV

-573 GALLVA
+573 GALLIA

-598 AFTAYQIALGVV
+598 AFTAYNVVLGIYN
-610 TGIQAIHNAQL
+610 GIQAVSNGL
-621 GWTAVQ
+621 
-627 AYKAAAANTTLAA
+627 KAAS
-640 AEQAKAMAAAAAT
+640 AMADQVHA
-653 AAQYGFNAALLACP
+653 AALLACP

-691 VAGTS
+691 IAGTS

-716 IGIGLYNS
+716 TGIGLYNS

-756 AVTNLIGQI
+756 AVANLIGQI

-870 STLPDIVD
+870 STLPDIAD

-900 AEMEVINRFTTAEVK
+900 AEMEVINRYTTAEIK
-915 VDMSG
+915 IE
-920 MQNNISNGMDLD
+920 QNNHNTVNNGMDLD
-932 GVVSAL
+932 GVTSAL
-938 TDGLMEAIEVTAEGV
+938 TDGIMEAIDVVTEGV

>member
-1 MATIQSTIELF
+1 MATIKSSIELYDAF
-12 DNFSAPMMDIIQAVN
+12 TAPMMDIIQAVN

-43 VDTTSIDGA
+43 IDTTSIDGA

-62 AQALEAAMQ
+62 AQALETAMQ

-76 EQTNPVQV
+76 EQTNSVQV

-151 SVLPSNAVTDINNV
+151 NVLPSNAVTDINNV

-216 DNMDVSAANQAY
+216 DNMDVSAANTAY
-228 MRLSQSVRTTE
+228 SQLSQTIGNTE
-239 TYIRDN
+239 RFIRDN
-245 VSAQGTFNNAVT
+245 VNEQGQFNQSIQEGVAQADKLTDTIKGAVTAYISVQSIGKALDISDQLTLTTSRLDMMNDGVQSTAELVNMVYAAAQDARGSFSQMADVVARFGNNAKDAFSSSEEVVAFADLIQKQMT
-257 EGIGIADSLQRT
+257 IAGASTQEAANAELQLSQALGSGVLRGDELNSIFEQAPNLIQNIADYLDVPIGQIRKMAADGELSADIVKTAIFSAADDINSKFESMPMTWSQIWQSMQNTALIAFQPVLQ
-269 ISGVIA
+269 
-275 AYTGIAGI
+275 
-283 QKAIGFIK
+283 
-291 NTTSLYD
+291 D
-298 TQLNGEVQLLSVLAN
+298 LNDLAN
-313 SLDEETVAKYAV
+313 SEVLQA
-325 DVDVSAD
+325 S
-332 TTDAVNQINGIQDS
+332 IQ
-346 VTGVEV
+346 
-352 PVSAQTDALMDAYN
+352 N
-366 QIADKAT
+366 
-373 EIQGKGIYGDEAM
+373 
-386 IAAGAEFATYFT
+386 
-398 DTDAVTKMMDTLSDY
+398 
-413 AMGMS
+413 
-418 GGGAL
+418 
-423 DSTALV
+423 
-429 DYATGLGKIMTGAY
+429 
-443 DAMNEKGFEFSDT
+443 
-456 QKAIINGT
+456 AIG
-464 ATQAQI
+464 
-470 VQTLGAEYADA
+470 
-481 SSDMQAA
+481 
-488 ATISQVI
+488 TISTLANILLDVF
-495 EESWAGLY
+495 
-503 ENMSQTP
+503 
-510 EGKIIQLTNAWGDL
+510 DL
-524 EEELGGI
+524 
-531 LYPAVLDFLN
+531 V
-541 LFTENWDEVSEFCT
+541 VSIGTF
-555 MFANGLAILVELA
+555 V
-568 TQLVN
+568 
-573 GALLVA
+573 
-579 SAFQDNWG
+579 SDNWG

-598 AFTAYQIALGVV
+598 AFTAYNVVLGIYN
-610 TGIQAIHNAQL
+610 GIQAVSNGL
-621 GWTAVQ
+621 
-627 AYKAAAANTTLAA
+627 KAASAMADQIHAA
-640 AEQAKAMAAAAAT
+640 ALMMESGATFTAT

-716 IGIGLYNS
+716 IGIGLYSS

-756 AVTNLIGQI
+756 AVANLIGQI

-822 RFDYGDAASAGYDF
+822 RFDYGDAASAGYNF

-870 STLPDIVD
+870 STLPDIAD

-900 AEMEVINRFTTAEVK
+900 AEMEVINRYTTAEIK
-915 VDMSG
+915 IE
-920 MQNNISNGMDLD
+920 QNNHNTVNNGMDLD
-932 GVVSAL
+932 GVTSAL
-938 TDGLMEAIEVTAEGV
+938 TDGIMEAIDVVTEGV

>member
-1 MATIQSTIELF
+1 MATIKSSIELYDAF
-12 DNFSAPMMDIIQAVN
+12 TAPMMDIIQAVN

-352 PVSAQTDALMDAYN
+352 PVSAKTDALMDAYN

-413 AMGMS
+413 AIGMS

-488 ATISQVI
+488 AVISQVI

-541 LFTENWDEVSEFCT
+541 LFTESWDEVSEFCT

-598 AFTAYQIALGVV
+598 AFTAYN
-610 TGIQAIHNAQL
+610 GIQAVSNGL
-621 GWTAVQ
+621 
-627 AYKAAAANTTLAA
+627 KAASAMADQIHAA
-640 AEQAKAMAAAAAT
+640 ALMMESGATFTAT

-716 IGIGLYNS
+716 TGIGLYNS
-724 FIAVIAAFVNF
+724 SIAVIAAFVNF

-756 AVTNLIGQI
+756 AVANLIGQI

-807 AITLDRMDTSTAGLQ
+807 AITLERMDTSTAGLQ

-870 STLPDIVD
+870 STLPDIAD

-900 AEMEVINRFTTAEVK
+900 AEMEVINRYTTAEIK
-915 VDMSG
+915 IE
-920 MQNNISNGMDLD
+920 QNNHNTVNNGMDLD
-932 GVVSAL
+932 GVTSAL
-938 TDGLMEAIEVTAEGV
+938 TDGIMEAIDVVTEGV

>member
-1 MATIQSTIELF
+1 MATIKSSIELYDAF
-12 DNFSAPMMDIIQAVN
+12 TAPMMDIIQAVN

-165 GSRLQAVQQRIQQIE
+165 GSRLQAVRQRIQQIE

-352 PVSAQTDALMDAYN
+352 PVSAKTDALMDAYN

-443 DAMNEKGFEFSDT
+443 DAMTKKGFEFSDT

-488 ATISQVI
+488 AAISQVV

-610 TGIQAIHNAQL
+610 NGIQAIHNAQL

-756 AVTNLIGQI
+756 AVANLIGQI

-870 STLPDIVD
+870 STLPDIAD

-932 GVVSAL
+932 GVTSAL
-938 TDGLMEAIEVTAEGV
+938 TDGIMEAIEVTAEGV

>member
-12 DNFSAPMMDIIQAVN
+12 DNFSAPMMDIVQSVN
-27 MGLSA
+27 QGMYA
-32 MENLQQGMNQS
+32 MENLQQTMGSSMDTSPIYEAQDALEQATVAAQRFEDAVNAGSTSRIYSQVSQTTAGLDDNINANTAAQDIFNQS
-43 VDTTSIDGA
+43 VQNGTSAVDG
-52 RDALNQATEA
+52 
-62 AQALEAAMQ
+62 
-71 GMDIP
+71 
-76 EQTNPVQV
+76 
-84 PVQPEIPD
+84 
-92 PIVPPSD
+92 
-99 PVTVPVQ
+99 
-106 WQSENFESFLSSGT
+106 
-120 ERFQQEIQSANSMMD
+120 
-135 SLNQKQAQIAA
+135 
-146 TAAST
+146 
-151 SVLPSNAVTDINNV
+151 
-165 GSRLQAVQQRIQQIE
+165 
-180 NNPLNIGTD
+180 
-189 TANAALEQMRGQ
+189 
-201 LAQALEAQNDLNAAL
+201 
-216 DNMDVSAANQAY
+216 
-228 MRLSQSVRTTE
+228 
-239 TYIRDN
+239 
-245 VSAQGTFNNAVT
+245 
-257 EGIGIADSLQRT
+257 LQRT

-325 DVDVSAD
+325 NVDVSAD

-352 PVSAQTDALMDAYN
+352 PVSAKTDALMDAYN

-443 DAMNEKGFEFSDT
+443 DAMTKKGFEFSDA

-488 ATISQVI
+488 AAISQVV

-610 TGIQAIHNAQL
+610 NGIQAIHNAQL

-756 AVTNLIGQI
+756 AVANLIGQI
-765 ISWFLSLGQIVTTI
+765 IGWFLSLGQIVTTI

-836 GAGLESKVGN
+836 GAGLESKVGSP
-846 LFNFSGSIPS
+846 FNFSGSIPS

-870 STLPDIVD
+870 STLPDIAD

>member
-1 MATIQSTIELF
+1 
-12 DNFSAPMMDIIQAVN
+12 
-27 MGLSA
+27 
-32 MENLQQGMNQS
+32 MENLQQTMGSSMDTSPIYEAQDALEQATVAAQRFEDAVNAGSTSRIYSQVSQTTAGLDDNINANTAAQDIFNQS
-43 VDTTSIDGA
+43 VQNGTSAVDG
-52 RDALNQATEA
+52 
-62 AQALEAAMQ
+62 
-71 GMDIP
+71 
-76 EQTNPVQV
+76 
-84 PVQPEIPD
+84 
-92 PIVPPSD
+92 
-99 PVTVPVQ
+99 
-106 WQSENFESFLSSGT
+106 
-120 ERFQQEIQSANSMMD
+120 
-135 SLNQKQAQIAA
+135 
-146 TAAST
+146 
-151 SVLPSNAVTDINNV
+151 
-165 GSRLQAVQQRIQQIE
+165 
-180 NNPLNIGTD
+180 
-189 TANAALEQMRGQ
+189 
-201 LAQALEAQNDLNAAL
+201 
-216 DNMDVSAANQAY
+216 
-228 MRLSQSVRTTE
+228 
-239 TYIRDN
+239 
-245 VSAQGTFNNAVT
+245 
-257 EGIGIADSLQRT
+257 LQRT

-325 DVDVSAD
+325 NVDVSAD

-352 PVSAQTDALMDAYN
+352 PVSAKTDALMDAYN

-443 DAMNEKGFEFSDT
+443 DAMTKKGFEFSDA

-488 ATISQVI
+488 AAISQVV

-610 TGIQAIHNAQL
+610 NGIQAIHNAQL

-756 AVTNLIGQI
+756 AVANLIGQI
-765 ISWFLSLGQIVTTI
+765 IGWFLSLGQIVTTI

-836 GAGLESKVGN
+836 GAGLESKVGS

-856 VEDYASLIADNANL
+856 VEDYASLIANNANL
-870 STLPDIVD
+870 STLPDIAD

>member
-1 MATIQSTIELF
+1 MATIKSSIELYDAF
-12 DNFSAPMMDIIQAVN
+12 TAPMMDIIQAVN

-62 AQALEAAMQ
+62 AQALETAMQ

-92 PIVPPSD
+92 PIVPLSD

-151 SVLPSNAVTDINNV
+151 NVLPSNAVTDINNV
-165 GSRLQAVQQRIQQIE
+165 GSRLQAVQQHIQQIE

-201 LAQALEAQNDLNAAL
+201 LAQALETQNDLNAAL
-216 DNMDVSAANQAY
+216 DNMDVSAANTAY
-228 MRLSQSVRTTE
+228 SQLSQTIGNTE
-239 TYIRDN
+239 RFIRDN
-245 VSAQGTFNNAVT
+245 VNEQGQFNQSIQEGVAQADKLTDTIKGAVTAYISVQSIGKALDISDQLTLTTSRLDMMNDGVQSTAELVNMVYAAAQDARGSFSQMADVVARFGNNAKDAFSSSEEVVAFADLIQKQMT
-257 EGIGIADSLQRT
+257 IAGASTQEAANAELQLSQALGSGVLRGDELNSIFEQAPNLIQNIADYLDVPIGQIRKMAADGELSADIVKTAIFSAADDINSKFESMPMTWSQIWQSMQNTALIAFQPVLQ
-269 ISGVIA
+269 
-275 AYTGIAGI
+275 
-283 QKAIGFIK
+283 
-291 NTTSLYD
+291 D
-298 TQLNGEVQLLSVLAN
+298 LNDLAN
-313 SLDEETVAKYAV
+313 SEVLQA
-325 DVDVSAD
+325 S
-332 TTDAVNQINGIQDS
+332 IQ
-346 VTGVEV
+346 
-352 PVSAQTDALMDAYN
+352 N
-366 QIADKAT
+366 
-373 EIQGKGIYGDEAM
+373 
-386 IAAGAEFATYFT
+386 
-398 DTDAVTKMMDTLSDY
+398 
-413 AMGMS
+413 
-418 GGGAL
+418 
-423 DSTALV
+423 
-429 DYATGLGKIMTGAY
+429 
-443 DAMNEKGFEFSDT
+443 
-456 QKAIINGT
+456 AIG
-464 ATQAQI
+464 
-470 VQTLGAEYADA
+470 
-481 SSDMQAA
+481 
-488 ATISQVI
+488 TISTLANILLDVF
-495 EESWAGLY
+495 
-503 ENMSQTP
+503 
-510 EGKIIQLTNAWGDL
+510 DL
-524 EEELGGI
+524 
-531 LYPAVLDFLN
+531 V
-541 LFTENWDEVSEFCT
+541 VSIGTF
-555 MFANGLAILVELA
+555 V
-568 TQLVN
+568 
-573 GALLVA
+573 
-579 SAFQDNWG
+579 SDNWG

-598 AFTAYQIALGVV
+598 AFTAYNVVLGIYN
-610 TGIQAIHNAQL
+610 GIQAVSNGL
-621 GWTAVQ
+621 
-627 AYKAAAANTTLAA
+627 KAASAMADQVHAA
-640 AEQAKAMAAAAAT
+640 ALMMESGATFTAT

-756 AVTNLIGQI
+756 AVANLIGQI

-870 STLPDIVD
+870 STLPDIAD

-900 AEMEVINRFTTAEVK
+900 AEMEVINRYTTAEIK
-915 VDMSG
+915 IE
-920 MQNNISNGMDLD
+920 QNNHNTVNNGMDLD
-932 GVVSAL
+932 GVTSAL
-938 TDGLMEAIEVTAEGV
+938 TDGIMEAIDVVTEGV

>member
-1 MATIQSTIELF
+1 MATIKSSIELYDAF
-12 DNFSAPMMDIIQAVN
+12 TAPMMDIIQAVN

-92 PIVPPSD
+92 PIVSPSD

-201 LAQALEAQNDLNAAL
+201 LAQALEAQNDLNTAL

-245 VSAQGTFNNAVT
+245 VSAQGTFNNTVT

-332 TTDAVNQINGIQDS
+332 TTDAVNQINGIKDS

-352 PVSAQTDALMDAYN
+352 PVSAKTDALMDAYN

-398 DTDAVTKMMDTLSDY
+398 DTDAITKMMDTLSDY
-413 AMGMS
+413 AIGMS

-488 ATISQVI
+488 AAISQVI

-579 SAFQDNWG
+579 SVFQDNWG

-598 AFTAYQIALGVV
+598 AFTAYNVVLGIYN
-610 TGIQAIHNAQL
+610 GIQAVSNGL
-621 GWTAVQ
+621 
-627 AYKAAAANTTLAA
+627 KAASAMAGQVHAA
-640 AEQAKAMAAAAAT
+640 ALMMESGATFTAT
-653 AAQYGFNAALLACP
+653 AAQYGFNAAL
-667 VTWIVAAVLALIVIL
+667 LALIVIL

-691 VAGTS
+691 IAGTS

-716 IGIGLYNS
+716 TGIGLYNS

-756 AVTNLIGQI
+756 AVANLIGQI

-870 STLPDIVD
+870 STLPDIADNANLSTLPDIAD

-900 AEMEVINRFTTAEVK
+900 AEMEVINRYTTAEIK
-915 VDMSG
+915 IE
-920 MQNNISNGMDLD
+920 QNNHNTVNNGMDLD
-932 GVVSAL
+932 GVTSAL
-938 TDGLMEAIEVTAEGV
+938 TDGIMEAIDVVTEGV

>member
-1 MATIQSTIELF
+1 MATIKSSIELYDAF
-12 DNFSAPMMDIIQAVN
+12 TAPMMDIIQAVN

-201 LAQALEAQNDLNAAL
+201 LAQALEAQNDLNVAL
-216 DNMDVSAANQAY
+216 DNMDVSAANTAY
-228 MRLSQSVRTTE
+228 SQLSQTIGNTE
-239 TYIRDN
+239 RFIRDN
-245 VSAQGTFNNAVT
+245 VNEQGQFNQSIQEGVAQADKLTDTIKGAVTAYISVQSIGKALDISDQLTLTTSRLDMMNDGVQSTAELVNMVYAAAQDARGSFGQMADVVARFGNNAKDAFSSSEEVVAFADLVQKQMTIAGASTQEAANT
-257 EGIGIADSLQRT
+257 ELQLSQALGSGVLRGDELNSIFEQAPNLIQNIADYLDVPIGQIREMAADGKLSADIVKTAIFSAADDINSKFESMPMTWSQIWQSMQNTALIAFQPVLQ
-269 ISGVIA
+269 
-275 AYTGIAGI
+275 
-283 QKAIGFIK
+283 
-291 NTTSLYD
+291 N
-298 TQLNGEVQLLSVLAN
+298 LNDLAN
-313 SLDEETVAKYAV
+313 SEVLQA
-325 DVDVSAD
+325 S
-332 TTDAVNQINGIQDS
+332 IQ
-346 VTGVEV
+346 
-352 PVSAQTDALMDAYN
+352 N
-366 QIADKAT
+366 
-373 EIQGKGIYGDEAM
+373 
-386 IAAGAEFATYFT
+386 
-398 DTDAVTKMMDTLSDY
+398 
-413 AMGMS
+413 
-418 GGGAL
+418 
-423 DSTALV
+423 
-429 DYATGLGKIMTGAY
+429 
-443 DAMNEKGFEFSDT
+443 
-456 QKAIINGT
+456 AIG
-464 ATQAQI
+464 
-470 VQTLGAEYADA
+470 
-481 SSDMQAA
+481 
-488 ATISQVI
+488 TISALANILLDVF
-495 EESWAGLY
+495 
-503 ENMSQTP
+503 
-510 EGKIIQLTNAWGDL
+510 DL
-524 EEELGGI
+524 I
-531 LYPAVLDFLN
+531 
-541 LFTENWDEVSEFCT
+541 VSIGTF
-555 MFANGLAILVELA
+555 V
-568 TQLVN
+568 
-573 GALLVA
+573 
-579 SAFQDNWG
+579 SDNWG

-598 AFTAYQIALGVV
+598 AFTAYNVVLGIYN
-610 TGIQAIHNAQL
+610 GIQAVSNGL
-621 GWTAVQ
+621 
-627 AYKAAAANTTLAA
+627 KAASAMADQVHAA
-640 AEQAKAMAAAAAT
+640 ALMMESGATFTAT

-756 AVTNLIGQI
+756 AVANLIGQI

-779 IDAIFGTDWTAGLEG
+779 IDAIFGTNWTAGLEG

-846 LFNFSGSIPS
+846 LFSFSGSIPS
-856 VEDYASLIADNANL
+856 VEDYAGLIADNANL
-870 STLPDIVD
+870 STLPDIAD

-900 AEMEVINRFTTAEVK
+900 AEMEVINRYTTAEIK
-915 VDMSG
+915 IE
-920 MQNNISNGMDLD
+920 QNNHNTVNNGMDLD
-932 GVVSAL
+932 GVTSAL
-938 TDGLMEAIEVTAEGV
+938 TDGIMEAIDVVTEGV

>member
-12 DNFSAPMMDIIQAVN
+12 DNFSAPMMDIVQSVN
-27 MGLSA
+27 QGMYA
-32 MENLQQGMNQS
+32 MENLQQTMGSSMDTSPIYEAQDALEQATVAAQRFEDAVNAGSTSRIYSQVSQTTAGLDDNINANTAAQDIFNQS
-43 VDTTSIDGA
+43 VQNGTSAVDG
-52 RDALNQATEA
+52 
-62 AQALEAAMQ
+62 
-71 GMDIP
+71 
-76 EQTNPVQV
+76 
-84 PVQPEIPD
+84 
-92 PIVPPSD
+92 
-99 PVTVPVQ
+99 
-106 WQSENFESFLSSGT
+106 
-120 ERFQQEIQSANSMMD
+120 
-135 SLNQKQAQIAA
+135 
-146 TAAST
+146 
-151 SVLPSNAVTDINNV
+151 
-165 GSRLQAVQQRIQQIE
+165 
-180 NNPLNIGTD
+180 
-189 TANAALEQMRGQ
+189 
-201 LAQALEAQNDLNAAL
+201 
-216 DNMDVSAANQAY
+216 
-228 MRLSQSVRTTE
+228 
-239 TYIRDN
+239 
-245 VSAQGTFNNAVT
+245 
-257 EGIGIADSLQRT
+257 LQRT

-325 DVDVSAD
+325 NVDVSAD

-352 PVSAQTDALMDAYN
+352 PVSAKTDALMDAYN

-443 DAMNEKGFEFSDT
+443 DAMTKKGFEFSDA

-488 ATISQVI
+488 AAISQVV

-610 TGIQAIHNAQL
+610 NGIQAIHNAQL

-756 AVTNLIGQI
+756 AVANLIGQI

-846 LFNFSGSIPS
+846 LFNSSGSIPS
-856 VEDYASLIADNANL
+856 VEDYAGLIADNANL
-870 STLPDIVD
+870 SALPDIAD

-900 AEMEVINRFTTAEVK
+900 AEMEVINRYTTAEIKIEQTNHNTV
-915 VDMSG
+915 
-920 MQNNISNGMDLD
+920 NNGMDLD

>member
-1 MATIQSTIELF
+1 MATIKSSIELYDAF
-12 DNFSAPMMDIIQAVN
+12 TTPMMDIIQAVN

-165 GSRLQAVQQRIQQIE
+165 WSRLQAVQQRIQQIE

-245 VSAQGTFNNAVT
+245 VSAQGTFNNVVT

-313 SLDEETVAKYAV
+313 SLDEETFAKYAV

-332 TTDAVNQINGIQDS
+332 TTDAVNQINGIRDS

-443 DAMNEKGFEFSDT
+443 DAMTKKGFEFSDT

-488 ATISQVI
+488 AAISQVV

-610 TGIQAIHNAQL
+610 NGIQAIHNAQL

-756 AVTNLIGQI
+756 AVANLIGQI

-870 STLPDIVD
+870 STLPDIAD

-900 AEMEVINRFTTAEVK
+900 AEMEVINRYTTAEIK
-915 VDMSG
+915 IE
-920 MQNNISNGMDLD
+920 QNNHNTVNNGMDLD
-932 GVVSAL
+932 GVTSAL
-938 TDGLMEAIEVTAEGV
+938 TDGIMEAIDVVTEGV

>member
-1 MATIQSTIELF
+1 MATIKSSIELYDAF
-12 DNFSAPMMDIIQAVN
+12 TAPMMDIIQAVN

-43 VDTTSIDGA
+43 VDTASIDGA

-71 GMDIP
+71 GVDIS

-216 DNMDVSAANQAY
+216 DNMDVSAANTAY
-228 MRLSQSVRTTE
+228 SQLSQTIGNTE
-239 TYIRDN
+239 RFIRDN
-245 VSAQGTFNNAVT
+245 VNEQGQFNQSIQEGVAQADKLTDTIKGAVTAYISVQSIGKALDISDQLTLTTSRLDMMNDGVQSTAELVNMVYAAAQDARGSFSQMADVVARFGNNAKDAFSSSEEVVAFADLIQKQMT
-257 EGIGIADSLQRT
+257 IAGASTQEAANAELQLSQALG
-269 ISGVIA
+269 SGVLRGDELNSIFEQAPNLIQNVADYLNVPIGQIREMAADGELSADIVKTAIFSAADDINSKFESMPMTWSQIWQSMQNTALIA
-275 AYTGIAGI
+275 F
-283 QKAIGFIK
+283 QPVLQ
-291 NTTSLYD
+291 N
-298 TQLNGEVQLLSVLAN
+298 LNDLAN
-313 SLDEETVAKYAV
+313 SDVLQASIQNAIGAISALANILLDVFDLV
-325 DVDVSAD
+325 VS
-332 TTDAVNQINGIQDS
+332 I
-346 VTGVEV
+346 
-352 PVSAQTDALMDAYN
+352 
-366 QIADKAT
+366 
-373 EIQGKGIYGDEAM
+373 
-386 IAAGAEFATYFT
+386 
-398 DTDAVTKMMDTLSDY
+398 
-413 AMGMS
+413 
-418 GGGAL
+418 
-423 DSTALV
+423 
-429 DYATGLGKIMTGAY
+429 
-443 DAMNEKGFEFSDT
+443 
-456 QKAIINGT
+456 
-464 ATQAQI
+464 
-470 VQTLGAEYADA
+470 
-481 SSDMQAA
+481 
-488 ATISQVI
+488 
-495 EESWAGLY
+495 
-503 ENMSQTP
+503 
-510 EGKIIQLTNAWGDL
+510 
-524 EEELGGI
+524 
-531 LYPAVLDFLN
+531 
-541 LFTENWDEVSEFCT
+541 
-555 MFANGLAILVELA
+555 
-568 TQLVN
+568 
-573 GALLVA
+573 
-579 SAFQDNWG
+579 SAFVSDNWG

-598 AFTAYQIALGVV
+598 AFTAYNVVLGIYN
-610 TGIQAIHNAQL
+610 GIQAVSNGL
-621 GWTAVQ
+621 
-627 AYKAAAANTTLAA
+627 KAASAMADQIHAA
-640 AEQAKAMAAAAAT
+640 ALMMESGATFTAT

-724 FIAVIAAFVNF
+724 FVAVIAAFVNF

-756 AVTNLIGQI
+756 AVANLIGQI
-765 ISWFLSLGQIVTTI
+765 IGWFLSLGQIVTTI

-856 VEDYASLIADNANL
+856 VEDYAGLIADNANL
-870 STLPDIVD
+870 STLPDIAD

-900 AEMEVINRFTTAEVK
+900 AEMEVINRYTTAEIK
-915 VDMSG
+915 IE
-920 MQNNISNGMDLD
+920 QNNHNTVNNGMDLD

>member
-1 MATIQSTIELF
+1 MATIKSSIELYDAF
-12 DNFSAPMMDIIQAVN
+12 TAPMMDIIQAVN

-216 DNMDVSAANQAY
+216 DNMDVSAANTAY
-228 MRLSQSVRTTE
+228 SQLSQTIGNTE
-239 TYIRDN
+239 RFIRDN
-245 VSAQGTFNNAVT
+245 VNEQGQFNQSIQEGVAQADKLTDTIKGAVTAYISVQSIGKALDISDQLTLTTSRLDMMNDGVQSTAELVNMVYAAAQDARGSFSQMADVVARFGNNAKDAFSSSEEVVAFADLIQKQMT
-257 EGIGIADSLQRT
+257 IAGASTQEAANAELQLSQALG
-269 ISGVIA
+269 SGVLRGDELNSIFEQAPNLIQNVADYLNVPIGQIREMAADGELSADIVKTAIFSAADDINSKFESMPMTWSQIWQSMQNTALIA
-275 AYTGIAGI
+275 F
-283 QKAIGFIK
+283 QPVLQ
-291 NTTSLYD
+291 N
-298 TQLNGEVQLLSVLAN
+298 LNDLAN
-313 SLDEETVAKYAV
+313 SDVLQASIQNAIGAISALANILLDVFDLV
-325 DVDVSAD
+325 VS
-332 TTDAVNQINGIQDS
+332 I
-346 VTGVEV
+346 
-352 PVSAQTDALMDAYN
+352 
-366 QIADKAT
+366 
-373 EIQGKGIYGDEAM
+373 
-386 IAAGAEFATYFT
+386 
-398 DTDAVTKMMDTLSDY
+398 
-413 AMGMS
+413 
-418 GGGAL
+418 
-423 DSTALV
+423 
-429 DYATGLGKIMTGAY
+429 
-443 DAMNEKGFEFSDT
+443 
-456 QKAIINGT
+456 
-464 ATQAQI
+464 
-470 VQTLGAEYADA
+470 
-481 SSDMQAA
+481 
-488 ATISQVI
+488 
-495 EESWAGLY
+495 
-503 ENMSQTP
+503 
-510 EGKIIQLTNAWGDL
+510 
-524 EEELGGI
+524 
-531 LYPAVLDFLN
+531 
-541 LFTENWDEVSEFCT
+541 
-555 MFANGLAILVELA
+555 
-568 TQLVN
+568 
-573 GALLVA
+573 
-579 SAFQDNWG
+579 SAFVSDNWG

-598 AFTAYQIALGVV
+598 AFTAYNVVLGIYN
-610 TGIQAIHNAQL
+610 GIQAVSNGL
-621 GWTAVQ
+621 
-627 AYKAAAANTTLAA
+627 KAASAMADQIHAA
-640 AEQAKAMAAAAAT
+640 ALMMESGATFTAT

-667 VTWIVAAVLALIVIL
+667 VTWIIAAVLALIVIL

-724 FIAVIAAFVNF
+724 FVAVIAAFVNF

-756 AVTNLIGQI
+756 AVANLIGQI

-836 GAGLESKVGN
+836 GVGLENKVGN
-846 LFNFSGSIPS
+846 LFNSSGSIPS
-856 VEDYASLIADNANL
+856 IEDYAGLIADNANL
-870 STLPDIVD
+870 STLPDIAD

-900 AEMEVINRFTTAEVK
+900 AEMEVINRYTTAEIK
-915 VDMSG
+915 IE
-920 MQNNISNGMDLD
+920 QNNHNTVNNGMDLD

>member
-1 MATIQSTIELF
+1 MATIKSSIELYDAF
-12 DNFSAPMMDIIQAVN
+12 TAPMMDIIQAVN

-43 VDTTSIDGA
+43 VDTASIDGA

-71 GMDIP
+71 GVDIS

-216 DNMDVSAANQAY
+216 DNMDVSAANTAY
-228 MRLSQSVRTTE
+228 SQLSQTIGNTE
-239 TYIRDN
+239 RFIRDN
-245 VSAQGTFNNAVT
+245 VNEQGQFNQSIQEGVAQADKLTDTIKGAVTAYISVQSIGKALDISDQLTLTTSRLDMMNDGVQSTAELVNMVYAAAQDARGSFSQMADVVARFGNNAKDAFSSSEEVVAFADLIQKQMT
-257 EGIGIADSLQRT
+257 IAGASTQEAANAELQLSQALG
-269 ISGVIA
+269 SGVLRGDELNSIFEQAPNLIQNVADYLNVPIGQIREMAADGELSADIVKTAIFSAADDINSKFESMPMTWSQIWQSMQNTALIA
-275 AYTGIAGI
+275 F
-283 QKAIGFIK
+283 QPVLQ
-291 NTTSLYD
+291 N
-298 TQLNGEVQLLSVLAN
+298 LNDLAN
-313 SLDEETVAKYAV
+313 SDVLQASIQNAIGAMSALANILLDVFDLV
-325 DVDVSAD
+325 VS
-332 TTDAVNQINGIQDS
+332 I
-346 VTGVEV
+346 
-352 PVSAQTDALMDAYN
+352 
-366 QIADKAT
+366 
-373 EIQGKGIYGDEAM
+373 
-386 IAAGAEFATYFT
+386 
-398 DTDAVTKMMDTLSDY
+398 
-413 AMGMS
+413 
-418 GGGAL
+418 
-423 DSTALV
+423 
-429 DYATGLGKIMTGAY
+429 
-443 DAMNEKGFEFSDT
+443 
-456 QKAIINGT
+456 
-464 ATQAQI
+464 
-470 VQTLGAEYADA
+470 
-481 SSDMQAA
+481 
-488 ATISQVI
+488 
-495 EESWAGLY
+495 
-503 ENMSQTP
+503 
-510 EGKIIQLTNAWGDL
+510 
-524 EEELGGI
+524 
-531 LYPAVLDFLN
+531 
-541 LFTENWDEVSEFCT
+541 
-555 MFANGLAILVELA
+555 
-568 TQLVN
+568 
-573 GALLVA
+573 
-579 SAFQDNWG
+579 SAFVSDNWG

-598 AFTAYQIALGVV
+598 AFTAYNVVLGIYN
-610 TGIQAIHNAQL
+610 GIQAVSNGL
-621 GWTAVQ
+621 
-627 AYKAAAANTTLAA
+627 KAASAMADQIHAA
-640 AEQAKAMAAAAAT
+640 ALMMESGATFTAT
-653 AAQYGFNAALLACP
+653 AAQYDFNAALLACP

-716 IGIGLYNS
+716 IGNGLYNS

-756 AVTNLIGQI
+756 AVANLIGQI

-779 IDAIFGTDWTAGLEG
+779 IDAIFGTNWTAGLEG

-846 LFNFSGSIPS
+846 LFNSSGSIPS
-856 VEDYASLIADNANL
+856 VEDYAGLIADNANL
-870 STLPDIVD
+870 STLPDIAD

-900 AEMEVINRFTTAEVK
+900 AEMEVINRYTTAEIK
-915 VDMSG
+915 IE
-920 MQNNISNGMDLD
+920 QNNHNTVNNGMDLD

>member
-1 MATIQSTIELF
+1 MATIKSSIELYDAF
-12 DNFSAPMMDIIQAVN
+12 TAPMMDIIQAVN

-71 GMDIP
+71 GMGIP

-216 DNMDVSAANQAY
+216 DNMDVSAANTAY
-228 MRLSQSVRTTE
+228 SQLSQTIGNTE
-239 TYIRDN
+239 RFIRDN
-245 VSAQGTFNNAVT
+245 VNEQGQFNQSVQEGVAQADKLTDTIKGAVTAYISVQSIGKALDISDQLTLTTSRLDMMNDGVQSTAELVNMVYAAAQDARGSFSQMADVVARFGNNAKDAFSSSEEVVAFADLIQKQMT
-257 EGIGIADSLQRT
+257 IAGASTQEAANAELQLSQALGSGVLRGDELNSIFEQAPNLIQNIADYLDVPIGQIRKMAADGELSADIVKTAIFSAADDINSKFESMPMTWSQIWQSMQNTALIAFQPVLQ
-269 ISGVIA
+269 
-275 AYTGIAGI
+275 
-283 QKAIGFIK
+283 
-291 NTTSLYD
+291 D
-298 TQLNGEVQLLSVLAN
+298 LNDLAN
-313 SLDEETVAKYAV
+313 SEVLQA
-325 DVDVSAD
+325 S
-332 TTDAVNQINGIQDS
+332 IQ
-346 VTGVEV
+346 
-352 PVSAQTDALMDAYN
+352 N
-366 QIADKAT
+366 
-373 EIQGKGIYGDEAM
+373 
-386 IAAGAEFATYFT
+386 
-398 DTDAVTKMMDTLSDY
+398 
-413 AMGMS
+413 
-418 GGGAL
+418 
-423 DSTALV
+423 
-429 DYATGLGKIMTGAY
+429 
-443 DAMNEKGFEFSDT
+443 
-456 QKAIINGT
+456 AIG
-464 ATQAQI
+464 
-470 VQTLGAEYADA
+470 
-481 SSDMQAA
+481 
-488 ATISQVI
+488 TISALANILLDVF
-495 EESWAGLY
+495 
-503 ENMSQTP
+503 
-510 EGKIIQLTNAWGDL
+510 DL
-524 EEELGGI
+524 
-531 LYPAVLDFLN
+531 V
-541 LFTENWDEVSEFCT
+541 VSIGTF
-555 MFANGLAILVELA
+555 V
-568 TQLVN
+568 
-573 GALLVA
+573 
-579 SAFQDNWG
+579 SDNWG

-598 AFTAYQIALGVV
+598 AFTAYNVVLGIYN
-610 TGIQAIHNAQL
+610 GIQAVSNGL
-621 GWTAVQ
+621 
-627 AYKAAAANTTLAA
+627 KAASAMADQIHAA
-640 AEQAKAMAAAAAT
+640 ALMMESGATFTAT

-756 AVTNLIGQI
+756 AVANLIGQI
-765 ISWFLSLGQIVTTI
+765 IGWFLSLGQIVTTI

-870 STLPDIVD
+870 STLPDIAD

-900 AEMEVINRFTTAEVK
+900 AEMEVINRYTTAEIK
-915 VDMSG
+915 IE
-920 MQNNISNGMDLD
+920 QNNHNTVNNGMDLD
-932 GVVSAL
+932 GVTSAL
-938 TDGLMEAIEVTAEGV
+938 TDGIMEAIDVVTEGV

>member
-12 DNFSAPMMDIIQAVN
+12 DNFSAPMMDIVQSVN
-27 MGLSA
+27 QGMYA
-32 MENLQQGMNQS
+32 MENLQQTMGSSMDTSPIYEAQDALEQATVAAQRFEDAVNAGSTSRIYSQVSQTTAGLDDNINANTAAQDIFNQS
-43 VDTTSIDGA
+43 VQNGTSAVDG
-52 RDALNQATEA
+52 
-62 AQALEAAMQ
+62 
-71 GMDIP
+71 
-76 EQTNPVQV
+76 
-84 PVQPEIPD
+84 
-92 PIVPPSD
+92 
-99 PVTVPVQ
+99 
-106 WQSENFESFLSSGT
+106 
-120 ERFQQEIQSANSMMD
+120 
-135 SLNQKQAQIAA
+135 
-146 TAAST
+146 
-151 SVLPSNAVTDINNV
+151 
-165 GSRLQAVQQRIQQIE
+165 
-180 NNPLNIGTD
+180 
-189 TANAALEQMRGQ
+189 
-201 LAQALEAQNDLNAAL
+201 
-216 DNMDVSAANQAY
+216 
-228 MRLSQSVRTTE
+228 
-239 TYIRDN
+239 
-245 VSAQGTFNNAVT
+245 
-257 EGIGIADSLQRT
+257 LQRT

-325 DVDVSAD
+325 NVDVSAD

-352 PVSAQTDALMDAYN
+352 PVSAKTDALMDAYN

-398 DTDAVTKMMDTLSDY
+398 DTDAVTKMMDTLSEY

-443 DAMNEKGFEFSDT
+443 DAMTKKGFEFSDA

-488 ATISQVI
+488 AAISQVV

-610 TGIQAIHNAQL
+610 NGIQAIHNAQL

-756 AVTNLIGQI
+756 AVANLIGQI
-765 ISWFLSLGQIVTTI
+765 IGWFLSLGQIVTTI

-836 GAGLESKVGN
+836 GAGLESKVGS

-856 VEDYASLIADNANL
+856 VEDYASLIANNANL
-870 STLPDIVD
+870 STLPDIAD